1 MYSYNY
7 YFNSMNINELN
18 NVLSKHHINTEN
30 WLHEKGT
37 KTVEDLH
44 REIDRGETILE
55 SINGQL
61 FRVVRLVSLQVKIKL
76 GEQFFTLVEDKQ
88 IFFAGGIRKRGLD
101 TLAEKIMVNET
112 PELAVRRCLKEEIG
126 LDFDGSFLF
135 LGENEE
141 IKSSPSYPLLNS
153 IYKVYNYQVV
163 LSEKELEFIR
173 FSEYQKGGQKIT
185 LFTLEPS
192 S

>member
-1 MYSYNY
+1 
-7 YFNSMNINELN
+7 MNINELN
-18 NVLSKHHINTEN
+18 NVLSKHNIGTDN

-37 KTVEDLH
+37 KTVTDLKN
-44 REIDRGETILE
+44 EIDGRETVLE
-55 SINGQL
+55 LINGQL
-61 FRVVRLVSLQVKIKL
+61 LRVVRLVSVQVKVKL
-76 GEQFFTLVEDKQ
+76 GEQLFTLVEDKQ

-101 TLAEKIMVNET
+101 TLAEKIMINET
-112 PELAVRRCLKEEIG
+112 PELAVYRCLKEEIG

-135 LGENEE
+135 LGKNEE

-153 IYKVYNYQVV
+153 IYKVYNYQVI

-192 S
+192 N